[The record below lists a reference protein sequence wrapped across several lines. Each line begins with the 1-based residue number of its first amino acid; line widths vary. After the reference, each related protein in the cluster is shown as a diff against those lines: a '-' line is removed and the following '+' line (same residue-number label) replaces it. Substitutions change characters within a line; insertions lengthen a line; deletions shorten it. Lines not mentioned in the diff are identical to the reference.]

1 MKKLTI
7 QALLH
12 AEWFDIAELNL
23 LSPERGSSSTVELIY
38 SLDYAIDHLEQRDEH
53 ACSIS
58 LPIQILI
65 HHESLTWFG
74 FLDDIVPSGA
84 ARRYWVNYLGLQR
97 LSHAEQDSI
106 LLEKGT
112 IAPVGNLRIKE
123 AIPEKPPASTL
134 HLRYF
139 SIADVAQRNADFL
152 EYAQQMGAISGGATG
167 AGGEAPKLL
176 VRLTPDQQVWIDTYQ
191 ESFDA
196 PDLHY
201 LVKFPRNNRS
211 EIDCNILRA
220 EYYYYQELKDLGFRS
235 IDTSTMKLIE
245 GEHYPSL
252 WLPRFDTQ
260 WHDDQWQRLGLE
272 SVYSI
277 LNKASGSHL
286 NHFEVIDQ
294 LCTLLTEI
302 DTSFDTAQFVC
313 EWLQRDLLN
322 IIFGNSDNHGRNTSF
337 LKSSLKPTLDLS
349 GHIYL
354 SPIYDFAPMKAD
366 PEQIIRS
373 TTWGSPY
380 EEGGEYR
387 WINIAE
393 NLAPWC
399 EQQQSL
405 NCLKSLA
412 VKLVGLKQRLIQ
424 RGAPIQIIDMPVL
437 SFDYIDAKL
446 KRWGLL

>member
-7 QALLH
+7 QALLD
-12 AEWFDIAELNL
+12 ANWLDIAELKL
-23 LSPERGSSSTVELIY
+23 LEPQLGSAGASELEY
-38 SLDYAIDHLEQRDEH
+38 QLDYAIQYIDYRDEH
-53 ACSIS
+53 ACSLS
-58 LPIQILI
+58 LPVQILI
-65 HHESLTWFG
+65 KHESKTWFG

-84 ARRYWVNYLGLQR
+84 ARRYWVNYLNLQR
-97 LSHAEQDSI
+97 LPHAEQDSI
-106 LLEKGT
+106 LLEKGG

-123 AIPEKPPASTL
+123 AIPPINPQSTL

-139 SIADVAQRNADFL
+139 NTSDVADRNADFL

-176 VRLTPDQQVWIDTYQ
+176 IRVSQDQQVWIDTFQ
-191 ESFDA
+191 QNFDQ
-196 PDLHY
+196 PDQHY

-220 EYYYYQELKDLGFRS
+220 EYYYYQELKELGFNT
-235 IDTSTMKLIE
+235 INTTDMKLIE
-245 GEHYPSL
+245 GDKYPSL
-252 WLPRFDTQ
+252 WLPRFDTEWVKQ
-260 WHDDQWQRLGLE
+260 RWHRHGLE

-277 LNKASGSHL
+277 LNKSSGSYL
-286 NHFEVIDQ
+286 NHFEVIES
-294 LCTLLTEI
+294 LCTLLTSI
-302 DTSFDTAQFVC
+302 DSNFDSAHFIC

-337 LKSSLKPTLDLS
+337 LKKS
-349 GHIYL
+349 GNIVF

-387 WINIAE
+387 WILITQK
-393 NLAPWC
+393 LAPWC
-399 EQQQSL
+399 DPNLSL
-405 NCLKSLA
+405 DTLKSLA
-412 VKLVGLKQRLIQ
+412 SKLVGLKQRLSNKGVPQ
-424 RGAPIQIIDMPVL
+424 QIIEMPGL
-437 SFDYIDAKL
+437 SFDYIEDKL
-446 KRWGLL
+446 KRWELL